1 MSAWHRVLTAL
12 GTALLVIAPSAG
24 AQSGLARYAF
34 GKTVLLVLEDENGQ
48 PSSMGSG
55 FFVQDSVV
63 VTSLHVLQ
71 GAKSGYAKLM
81 NEKTRYE
88 IQGIL
93 ATDPDRD
100 LALLLLSLKNIVP
113 LQTVSVDTIE
123 VADTIYAV
131 GNDGLDQCTFFR
143 GIVSAIRL
151 AGKDKLLQITAPI
164 SPGSSGGPVLNTH
177 GQVVG
182 VAVATYVEG
191 QNLSFAIPADYLVE
205 LQKAG
210 LNLRPISS
218 ASAAGKT
225 PSILSKYEGTAEE
238 YVSPTAF
245 AWIDNQ
251 FMGYYNFSVRNSLRQ
266 AIRDVVCIV
275 IFYGNDGAPIE
286 TETVQIPGP
295 IRAGLAER
303 STLLGRIDA
312 HDVRNLTT
320 KTEIRVLTYQF
331 VN

>member
-1 MSAWHRVLTAL
+1 
-12 GTALLVIAPSAG
+12 
-24 AQSGLARYAF
+24 
-34 GKTVLLVLEDENGQ
+34 
-48 PSSMGSG
+48 MGSG

-63 VTSLHVLQ
+63 ATSLHVLR

-81 NEKTRYE
+81 KQKTRYE

-100 LALLLLSLKNIVP
+100 LALLKLSLKNMVP

-123 VADTIYAV
+123 VADVVYAV
-131 GNDGLDQCTFFR
+131 GNDGLDQCTVSR
-143 GIVSAIRL
+143 GIVSGIRP

-164 SPGSSGGPVLNTH
+164 SPGSSGGPVLNTD

-182 VAVATYVEG
+182 VAVATFLEG
-191 QNLSFAIPADYLVE
+191 QNLNFASPADYLVE
-205 LQKAG
+205 LQKAD

-218 ASAAGKT
+218 ASATGKA
-225 PSILSKYEGTAEE
+225 PSILSGYEGTAEE

-245 AWIDNQ
+245 AWTDSQ
-251 FMGYYNFSVRNSLRQ
+251 FMGFYNFSVRNSLRQ

-275 IFYGNDGAPIE
+275 IFYGNDGSPIE
-286 TETVQIPGP
+286 TEIVQIPGP
-295 IRAGLAER
+295 VGAGLAER
-303 STLLGRIDA
+303 STLLGGIDA
-312 HDVRNLTT
+312 HEVRNLTT